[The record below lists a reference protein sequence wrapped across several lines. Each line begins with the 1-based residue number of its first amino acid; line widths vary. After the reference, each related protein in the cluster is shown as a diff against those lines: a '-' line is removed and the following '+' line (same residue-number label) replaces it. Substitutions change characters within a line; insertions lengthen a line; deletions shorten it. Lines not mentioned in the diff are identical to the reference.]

1 MFEGLLE
8 AAPDAMVIVGEDGRI
23 VLVNRQTETLFGYER
38 TELFGRSIEILVP
51 ERYRAAHPANRRGYF
66 QSPKTRP
73 MGAGLEL
80 YGLRKDGTE
89 FAAEISL
96 APMRRGAGTLVTAA
110 IRDITDRKV
119 SEAALAR
126 SLREKELLLKEIHH
140 RVKNNLQVISSLLSL
155 QAQQIEDPNA
165 REVFKDSEA
174 RVHSIALLH
183 EKLYRSDELAR
194 VDMDAYLHEL
204 TRDLLQTYGAAADR
218 IDVATDA
225 RGVTVAV
232 DVAVPSALIVN
243 ELVTNAM
250 KHAFTD
256 RTANGRGRVSITM
269 KKSGGRMELVVA
281 DDGVGLPWGADWQH
295 APTLGLRIVRT
306 LTRQLDGELRIEK
319 ADGTR
324 CSVTFPII
332 EEA

>member
-1 MFEGLLE
+1 
-8 AAPDAMVIVGEDGRI
+8 
-23 VLVNRQTETLFGYER
+23 
-38 TELFGRSIEILVP
+38 
-51 ERYRAAHPANRRGYF
+51 
-66 QSPKTRP
+66 
-73 MGAGLEL
+73 
-80 YGLRKDGTE
+80 
-89 FAAEISL
+89 
-96 APMRRGAGTLVTAA
+96 MRRGAGTLVTAA

-155 QAQQIEDPNA
+155 QAAQIEDPNA
-165 REVFKDSEA
+165 REVFKDSQA

-194 VDMDAYLHEL
+194 IDMDAYLKEL
-204 TRDLLQTYGAAADR
+204 TRDLMQTYGAAAEQ
-218 IDVATDA
+218 IDVVTDA
-225 RGVTVAV
+225 HGVTVAV
-232 DVAVPSALIVN
+232 DMAVPSALIVN

-250 KHAFTD
+250 KHAFIG
-256 RTANGRGRVSITM
+256 RTKGGRVRITM
-269 KKSGGRMELVVA
+269 TKSGGRIDLVVA

-324 CSVTFPII
+324 CTITFP
-332 EEA
+332 AGDDA